1 MNRFMQLSLVVASTS
16 LFACGLS
23 KTTSAIQD
31 NAPTYSNAALDMES
45 GDTNTPTGESTA
57 ALDQG
62 SCHPYLFART
72 RNVVRRLN
80 WHLYKVL
87 FMFDHVIAEHPSAQ
101 SGATATWTRKGLG
114 STFRVVGTKVSDT
127 EFTYEVDVKPNSAD
141 DSAFVKVGSADLT
154 IADDANA
161 GNAAGDGRNESGTLN
176 IDFSALASVVST
188 EHASGTLSYKFSI
201 YGQQRNIEVTLAD
214 FTPDDDIDGTSPRNA
229 HYVFTRTVGV
239 GGSLKYTDELILA
252 CPHVANDQP
261 NTVTRSSVDTVFR
274 WTHLS
279 DGTFV
284 ARGDTEA
291 IDDSADTNPPN
302 IPAGDKIEGVTCG
315 TLGNGDVEKYW
326 MMKLEDSTGATAVS
340 GTFSYDSQPNADP
353 TSACDAAFGS
363 IPGTDSGTNDY
374 DFSSVNFA
382 DPTAVS
388 FPSQG

>member
-1 MNRFMQLSLVVASTS
+1 MNRLMKLSLVVASTS

-23 KTTSAIQD
+23 KTTTAIQD

-45 GDTNTPTGESTA
+45 GDTSSPSNEQTA

-101 SGATATWTRKGLG
+101 SGATATWERKGPIN
-114 STFRVVGTKVSDT
+114 TFRVVGTKVSET
-127 EFTYEVDVKPNSAD
+127 EFTYEVDVKKSSAD
-141 DSAFVKVGSADLT
+141 DSTFVKVANADIT
-154 IADDANA
+154 VADATNA
-161 GNAAGDGRNESGTLN
+161 GNTAGDARNESGTLS
-176 IDFSALASVVST
+176 IDFGALGSVVTT
-188 EHASGTLSYKFSI
+188 ETATGTLNYKFSI
-201 YGQQRNIEVTLAD
+201 SGQQRDIEVTLAN
-214 FTPDDDIDGTSPRNA
+214 FTPNDTITDISPRNA

-239 GGSLKYTDELILA
+239 GGSLKYTDELILL
-252 CPHVANDQP
+252 CPYLNGAP
-261 NTVTRSSVDTVFR
+261 NTAARSSVNTVFR

-284 ARGDTEA
+284 ARGDTA
-291 IDDSADTNPPN
+291 ATADSADTNTPN
-302 IPAGDKIEGVTCG
+302 IPSGDKIEGVTCG
-315 TLGNGDVEKYW
+315 TLGNGDAEKYW
-326 MMKLEDSTGATAVS
+326 MMKLEDSSGATIQS
-340 GTFSYDSQPNADP
+340 GTFSYDSLPNTDP
-353 TSACDAAFGS
+353 TTACDAAFGP
-363 IPGTDSGTNDY
+363 IPSTDNGTNDY